1 MCQERFTHYEVETPF
16 GALAQNLVNTYD
28 PTHEPPEYLRSVH
41 DLRILLEYHGLPVA
55 GSASADLGAV
65 RSLRD
70 EVRAVFQARS
80 ATAAMQLIN
89 ALLQRAQ
96 IEVRMVRRRP
106 GPGLNW
112 SAAPNAGAV
121 DRLRS
126 AVALNLA
133 FLLERFGFGRFHVCD
148 ADPCEDV
155 FVDVTRSG
163 ARRFCAVSCANR
175 ARVALFRQRQRADS

>member
-1 MCQERFTHYEVETPF
+1 MCQERFTHYDVETPF

-41 DLRILLEYHGLPVA
+41 DLRILLEHHGLSVA

-65 RSLRD
+65 RTLRD

-89 ALLQRAQ
+89 ALLQRSQ
-96 IEVRMVRRRP
+96 IEVRMVRR
-106 GPGLNW
+106 GSEPGLDW

-175 ARVALFRQRQRADS
+175 ARVALFRQRQRADA